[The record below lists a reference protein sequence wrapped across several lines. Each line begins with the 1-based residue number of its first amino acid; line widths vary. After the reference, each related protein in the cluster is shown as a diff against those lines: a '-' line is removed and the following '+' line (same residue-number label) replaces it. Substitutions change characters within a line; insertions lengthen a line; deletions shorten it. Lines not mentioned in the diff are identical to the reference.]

1 MSLKLRFL
9 WRMPIMLSCLGAFLL
24 GKIPNE
30 QEFADMLWEERELW
44 I

>member
-9 WRMPIMLSCLGAFLL
+9 RRAPVMLFYLAAFLL
-24 GKIPNE
+24 GKVPDE
-30 QEFADMLWEERELW
+30 AEFANMLWEEREFW